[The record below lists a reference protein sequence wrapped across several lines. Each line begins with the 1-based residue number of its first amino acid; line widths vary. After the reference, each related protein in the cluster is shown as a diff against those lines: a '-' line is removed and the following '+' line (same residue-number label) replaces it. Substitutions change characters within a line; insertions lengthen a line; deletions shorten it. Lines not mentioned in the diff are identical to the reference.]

1 VGGVGCCGGSSK
13 KAAAAPASQQPTA
26 APKKAASTAP
36 VATGP
41 KGGSPGVASGLYIV
55 QADALAHT
63 LLTYLQVR
71 TQRAALGGRGDVAL
85 LALSRLR

>member
-1 VGGVGCCGGSSK
+1 
-13 KAAAAPASQQPTA
+13 
-26 APKKAASTAP
+26 

-71 TQRAALGGRGDVAL
+71 TQRAGAGRTGA
-85 LALSRLR
+85 RLRCWRC